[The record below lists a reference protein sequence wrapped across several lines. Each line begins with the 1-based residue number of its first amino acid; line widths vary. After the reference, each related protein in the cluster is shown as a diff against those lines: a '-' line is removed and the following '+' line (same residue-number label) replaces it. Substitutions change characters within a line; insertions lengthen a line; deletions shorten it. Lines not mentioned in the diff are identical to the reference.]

1 MNRTDKI
8 MITAWG
14 LWGCLGFYRGQ
25 RYYKKEVKRHN
36 ERNIKTQYYYITNF
50 GCGLAGTIVYACPAS
65 MGLTFIYELYN
76 LEEVIRGIQSDD

>member
-1 MNRTDKI
+1 MNHTDKI

-14 LWGCLGFYRGQ
+14 LWGCLGYYRGH
-25 RYYKKEVKRHN
+25 RYYKKR
-36 ERNIKTQYYYITNF
+36 KTQYYYITNF

-76 LEEVIRGIQSDD
+76 LEEAIRGIDTDN